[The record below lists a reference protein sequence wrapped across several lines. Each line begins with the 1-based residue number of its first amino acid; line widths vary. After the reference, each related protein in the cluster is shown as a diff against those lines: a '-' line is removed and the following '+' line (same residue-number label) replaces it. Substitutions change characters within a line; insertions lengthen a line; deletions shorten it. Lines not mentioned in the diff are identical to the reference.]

1 MDSTGLPCNKQYNF
15 FPGDNMV
22 IDASSII
29 CKHQAL
35 ELGNN

>member
-1 MDSTGLPCNKQYNF
+1 MDSTGLQCYKQYNF

-29 CKHQAL
+29 SKHQAS